1 MTGLSRDVSFAITVA
16 TIPFAIGL
24 SAKECVAREWKR
36 HGFAPPCDRSLCE
49 ITHTC
54 PMKRSALLSI
64 TFILGLASLSHSAD
78 APGVLAPILQS
89 FVDEQYKRGMAD
101 GEIAH

>member
-1 MTGLSRDVSFAITVA
+1 
-16 TIPFAIGL
+16 
-24 SAKECVAREWKR
+24 
-36 HGFAPPCDRSLCE
+36 
-49 ITHTC
+49 
-54 PMKRSALLSI
+54 MKRSALLSI